1 MDEKQWSFANIA
13 LFWILVGA
21 VLGMVMGVLQ
31 LCGVMEKDLGLYRIA
46 QLGLGLH
53 LLLRPVAPVNLQIQW
68 GEQKSRNFMRVLAI
82 LLLLSLLLSLF

>member
-1 MDEKQWSFANIA
+1 MDEKQWSFASVA

-21 VLGMVMGVLQ
+21 VLGMVMGVLR
-31 LCGVMEKDLGLYRIA
+31 LCGVMERDLGLYRIA

-68 GEQKSRNFMRVLAI
+68 GEQRSRIFMRILAVFM
-82 LLLLSLLLSLF
+82 LLSLLLSLF

>member
-21 VLGMVMGVLQ
+21 LLGMVMGVLR
-31 LCGVMEKDLGLYRIA
+31 LCGVMERDLGLYRIA

-68 GEQKSRNFMRVLAI
+68 GEQRSRSFMRILAI

>member
-1 MDEKQWSFANIA
+1 MDKKQWAFANIA
-13 LFWILVGA
+13 LFWILVG
-21 VLGMVMGVLQ
+21 
-31 LCGVMEKDLGLYRIA
+31 A

-68 GEQKSRNFMRVLAI
+68 GEQRSRSFMRILAI